1 MSSFAFYYSF
11 QRDAALLLSVL
22 NTRGDAALEARE
34 NKGYQVQFSDPLPDL
49 FSHLIP
55 YLPQQTIIAVASIG
69 ALIGAVILSVI
80 GYYMFFMHCSCC
92 SKRIRGTK
100 GRLEDDELFG
110 DESDDEAEM
119 ELGSVRQT
127 TRDGRG
133 HRIPL
138 STTED
143 QHDGRSSFYS
153 TKMLVEKTESGKVAM
168 K

>member
-1 MSSFAFYYSF
+1 MSSFPFCYSF

-22 NTRGDAALEARE
+22 NTRDDAALEARE
-34 NKGYQVQFSDPLPDL
+34 NKGYQVQFSGPLSDR
-49 FSHLIP
+49 FSHSTQ
-55 YLPQQTIIAVASIG
+55 YLLQQTIIAVASIG

-80 GYYMFFMHCSCC
+80 GYYMFFLHCSCC
-92 SKRIRGTK
+92 SRRIRGNK

-110 DESDDEAEM
+110 DESDDEVEM
-119 ELGSVRQT
+119 GPRSVRQT

-138 STTED
+138 STRED
-143 QHDGRSSFYS
+143 QHDGRSSFHS
-153 TKMLVEKTESGKVAM
+153 TKTLVEKTDSERVTM